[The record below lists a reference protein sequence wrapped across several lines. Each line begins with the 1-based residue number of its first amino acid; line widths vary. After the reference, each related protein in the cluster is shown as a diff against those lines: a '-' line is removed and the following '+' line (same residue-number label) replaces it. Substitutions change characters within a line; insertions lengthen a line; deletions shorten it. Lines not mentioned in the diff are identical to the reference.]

1 MPLRVSTAVE
11 SREKRV
17 RQQPLGIQ
25 DRRVQTH
32 KLLIAAHQ
40 LYLPKK
46 VAMTVAFMVSK
57 AKSGSFAKEH

>member
-1 MPLRVSTAVE
+1 MPLRVSSSVE

-25 DRRVQTH
+25 DRRVQTR

-46 VAMTVAFMVSK
+46 VAMTVAFMVS
-57 AKSGSFAKEH
+57 